1 MALLASS
8 RRPLGPEARWAE
20 PWAVEATASCGREAK
35 EAVMS
40 TKLIGTA
47 ADTSI
52 PTGCHRQASTRSTR
66 RAPKTKKAQILALL
80 RRKRGASMRDLTART
95 GWQAYSVRAAL
106 TGLRKHGTI
115 IERQAEATGSRYRII
130 ATQRRKPS

>member
-1 MALLASS
+1 
-8 RRPLGPEARWAE
+8 
-20 PWAVEATASCGREAK
+20 
-35 EAVMS
+35 MS
-40 TKLIGTA
+40 KKPIESIA
-47 ADTSI
+47 ATSI
-52 PTGCHRQASTRSTR
+52 PARGHRQTATPSTA

-95 GWQAYSVRAAL
+95 GWQAHSVHAAL
-106 TGLRKHGTI
+106 TGLRKRGAI